1 MTQPDGG
8 PVRTGP
14 ARPAGLVVL
23 VGLVAGEAVL
33 LLAVAGAGVLQT
45 VTGAVSDV
53 VSGVVVAVLP
63 AAVGGFLLACA
74 RGLWRGG
81 WWARAP
87 VVTWQLLQLA
97 VGVSVLTGDGWRL
110 AVPLLAVSA
119 AVVMLVVSPPVT
131 AVTRRREEPPV
142 T

>member
-1 MTQPDGG
+1 MLL
-8 PVRTGP
+8 
-14 ARPAGLVVL
+14 LVV
-23 VGLVAGEAVL
+23 
-33 LLAVAGAGVLQT
+33 AGVGAVQT
-45 VTGAVSDV
+45 LTGDVSDV
-53 VSGVVVAVLP
+53 VSGAVVAVLP

-97 VGVSVLTGDGWRL
+97 VGVSVLTGGGWRV
-110 AVPLLAVSA
+110 AVPLLAGSA
-119 AVVMLVVSPPVT
+119 LVVMLVVSPAVT
-131 AVTRRREEPPV
+131 AVTRRRDEPPV